1 MRVCR
6 HRLEGASMSTFS
18 VPWTQGLSLPAEYL
32 TEEHKGLLDK
42 VNRLL
47 EAVARQDKTSVVM
60 AFGVLRI
67 AAQEHFDR
75 EEASMRSA
83 QYPETERHC
92 ASHQELLRGLDRLQ
106 VMLETQ
112 DRYALTVGP
121 FMFLEQ
127 WFEKHLT
134 HDDKRLAEFLA
145 QQSPAPPTAAG

>member
-1 MRVCR
+1 
-6 HRLEGASMSTFS
+6 MSTFS
-18 VPWTQGLSLPAEYL
+18 VPWTQGLSLAADYL
-32 TEEHKGLLDK
+32 TDDHKGLLDK
-42 VNRLL
+42 VNGLL
-47 EAVARQDKTSVVM
+47 VAVAREDKTSVVM

-83 QYPETERHC
+83 QYPEAERHC
-92 ASHQELLRGLDRLQ
+92 ASHQEMLRGLDRLQ

-121 FMFLEQ
+121 FLFLEQ

-134 HDDKRLAEFLA
+134 NDDKRLAEFLSHQA
-145 QQSPAPPTAAG
+145 EQRPPGVAG

>member
-1 MRVCR
+1 
-6 HRLEGASMSTFS
+6 MSTFS

-32 TEEHKGLLDK
+32 TEEHRGLLDK

-83 QYPETERHC
+83 QYPETERHS
-92 ASHQELLRGLDRLQ
+92 ASHQELHRGLDRLQ
-106 VMLETQ
+106 VMLDTQ

-121 FMFLEQ
+121 FLFLEQ

-134 HDDKRLAEFLA
+134 NDDKRLAEFLSHQA
-145 QQSPAPPTAAG
+145 EQRPPGVAG